1 MENPSDFAFSDS
13 VKAEQE
19 RLGSREIYAR
29 PHKGAGWDTTVTP
42 ARAEYIAACDSFYIA
57 TASAEGQPYIQHRG
71 GPKGFL
77 KVLDEKTLAFA
88 EYRGNRQYI
97 SMGNLKE
104 NDRCCLFLMDYPG
117 RMRLKIWG
125 RARFV
130 EGDAELLAKV
140 EDPEYGAKVE
150 RVFVFKVDVMDGNCP
165 QHIQRRYTEDEVE
178 DRVTGLKQQI
188 KDCCPESEG

>member
-1 MENPSDFAFSDS
+1 MP
-13 VKAEQE
+13 
-19 RLGSREIYAR
+19 RT
-29 PHKGAGWDTTVTP
+29 W
-42 ARAEYIAACDSFYIA
+42 
-57 TASAEGQPYIQHRG
+57 
-71 GPKGFL
+71 
-77 KVLDEKTLAFA
+77 FA

-130 EGDAELLAKV
+130 EGDAALLAKV

-150 RVFVFKVDVMDGNCP
+150 RVFVFTVDVMDGNCP
-165 QHIQRRYTEDEVE
+165 QHI
-178 DRVTGLKQQI
+178 
-188 KDCCPESEG
+188 CPESVLGFGSWAMRRNQVVMWRTHCHWVSVDCAAGSERPVRRAVRREPARRESRAQYRLRWAMRRCLHRRRSGENTHDP

>member
-1 MENPSDFAFSDS
+1 MGNPSDFAFSDS

-29 PHKGAGWDTTVTP
+29 PHKGAGWDTTITE
-42 ARAEYIAACDSFYIA
+42 ARAAYIRECDSFYIA
-57 TASAEGQPYIQHRG
+57 TASADGQPYIQHRG

-77 KVLDEKTLAFA
+77 KVLGEKTLGFA

-104 NDRCCLFLMDYPG
+104 NDKACLFLMDYPG

-130 EGDAELLAKV
+130 EGDAELTARV

-150 RVFVFKVDVMDGNCP
+150 RVFLFEVDVMDGNCP
-165 QHIQRRYTEDEVE
+165 QHIKKRFTKEQVE
-178 DRVTGLKQQI
+178 EKMRDCE
-188 KDCCPESEG
+188 DCCPE